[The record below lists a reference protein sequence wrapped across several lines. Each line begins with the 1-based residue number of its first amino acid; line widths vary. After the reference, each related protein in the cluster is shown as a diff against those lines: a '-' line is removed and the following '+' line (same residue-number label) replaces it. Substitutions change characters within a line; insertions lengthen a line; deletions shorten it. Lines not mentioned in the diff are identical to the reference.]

1 MTINPSSMK
10 SNYKLYKLDFY
21 FTNILHT
28 CIIDSIFVPR
38 ASGSWVFYCD
48 KYDQS
53 KTWILQNVYKPQL
66 GEITDY
72 KIIFAKN
79 IRQLT

>member
-1 MTINPSSMK
+1 M
-10 SNYKLYKLDFY
+10 Y
-21 FTNILHT
+21 
-28 CIIDSIFVPR
+28 IDSIFVPR
-38 ASGSWVFYCD
+38 ASGSQVFYCD

-53 KTWILQNVYKPQL
+53 KTWILQNEYKPQL